1 MKSLSRLFL
10 VALLTTLATGCV
22 YVNGDKINTD
32 DWKDTQVT
40 NREAISQLDMGLS
53 TQAVKDQLGAP
64 ADSEAFMDD
73 GEEVRVLF
81 YRTNHKHSDGETTR
95 DETTPL
101 VFRNDQLVGLG
112 DSGLRIPALTGRSSC
127 QYQSRGH
134 CTGLA
139 PEGPPGHSPAP
150 HPGSALVRDF

>member
-1 MKSLSRLFL
+1 VEYRRRSQERRRQKHPKFSMEEPVVKSLSRLFL

-101 VFRNDQLVGLG
+101 VFRNDQLVGWG
-112 DSGLRIPALTGRSSC
+112 TRVYESLR
-127 QYQSRGH
+127 
-134 CTGLA
+134 
-139 PEGPPGHSPAP
+139 
-150 HPGSALVRDF
+150 